1 MTNKIVRADGTTV
14 LQNVKSCIFS
24 EAVNAETN
32 LKFGCVS
39 ASRIDVICYGTQAN
53 AVQAGEA
60 LTYYQVVGGVET
72 LIGTFYAE
80 PVIPSRMTYSFTAYD
95 ALAKLDKDYS
105 ERLAELRTNFPM
117 TIKALVQDAAS
128 VAGVTVATNS
138 WADSDYLVNYFYA
151 DGITCRQILSW
162 AAEIA
167 GMFVQCN
174 TSGQAVFR
182 TYTAK
187 SGYKIAPGTGTES
200 GVTKVAYKQNGLTYA
215 NYFFDAVDGVN
226 IHPSEEDQIGVLY
239 PANATGNIVNLYG
252 NLLLTDADDADYLR
266 VATRLYNAYQ
276 GLDSY
281 RPFEAKLFPSE
292 NPFRAGDIVNV
303 TDAQGVSFS
312 GMIYSLRVDSAEA
325 VVSSSGNETFEEQTG
340 QSTKSKITNLGAN
353 LVRLKNL
360 FVENL
365 EALVARIDNLFAQE
379 ITMTGIIHSD
389 DYEREE
395 GQPFANSGMALDFVK
410 DELVAPYFALDDSGN
425 LYCNSAYFGDMY
437 FCDALGKSL
446 TGDGIVPS
454 SMVDAQGNPST
465 NYTFFAI
472 ERNPAYYYTVRPNQ
486 LTRYVGVR
494 VGENGTLSYNI
505 GSPPRYIRF
514 LPMCDESIVEGKTK
528 PHVKVYKTV
537 TFPQQLPEE
546 LYAEFDIA
554 KYGTYADAVITP
566 KPNYFFFPKGL
577 NSVVET
583 YRVEVTL
590 PNATAMRIDK
600 ANRYYSAFYSYD
612 NNAVLGGDGTYVGT
626 DGISAQKIMK
636 GNYELPYYAN
646 DNLLDN
652 WYFVYGRE
660 INNNYTNVGTFP
672 VNQRGLS
679 SSSASGYMIDRWRHP
694 GSTMLVSVNKDYL
707 TLTTTTSS
715 GYGYNQYL
723 EQPYSWWVGKTITAS
738 VVLAVASGLSPSG
751 YKLVRVGGTLTVPSG
766 DTGSNVYHYFTSAY
780 DNNIRPRIIV
790 DNGDTVSFS
799 ILING
804 SSTVNIVAAK
814 LEIGDTQTLSHEEF
828 FSIGGYYSEVLNEI
842 PNYDEQLLRCRIS
855 TADSTDPYANNSIDY
870 GDMVAIVQTTD
881 TATRDI
887 SSEQFVI
894 WKGSLY
900 RASSA
905 IASGATLSSSNLTAV
920 SDGVANNFLPKTGGT
935 LTGAIQVA
943 VGSSQGTNGLST
955 KSLGI
960 QDGVQPD
967 ALTWGTS
974 IRFYD
979 DSSTSRVIG
988 MVHPV
993 FYSQSGS
1000 PEGRQGVALRSRRY
1014 LNGNSD
1020 SYLEIGRDASGD
1032 HYVRVSDAVAWR
1044 NELGFG
1050 TDGAFPLTLA
1060 QGGTGGATAAAARAN
1075 LGLGTIVE
1083 TFTVPKNGTKAF
1095 TLTNTEIGSIT
1106 VGGSVPSGG
1115 REFLVYYCSASGNVT
1130 YDKAFNASNINITK
1144 SSYSL
1149 TIENTTA
1156 NDMMGFRQYYT

>member
-80 PVIPSRMTYSFTAYD
+80 PIIPSRMTYSFTAYD

-105 ERLAELRTNFPM
+105 ERLAELRTSFPM

-138 WADSDYLVNYFYA
+138 WADSDYQVKYFYA

-182 TYTAK
+182 TYTAR

-215 NYFFDAVDGVN
+215 NYAFDAVDGVN
-226 IHPSEEDQIGVLY
+226 VHPSEEDQIGVLY
-239 PANATGNIVNLYG
+239 PANATGNIVNIYS

-276 GLDSY
+276 GLDNY

-292 NPFRAGDIVNV
+292 NPFRAGDIVSV

-325 VVSSSGNETFEEQTG
+325 VVSSSGNETFEEQTE
-340 QSTKSKITNLGAN
+340 QSTKSKITNLGAG

-379 ITMTGIIHSD
+379 ITMTGMIHSD
-389 DYEREE
+389 DYSRIQ
-395 GQPFANSGMALDFVK
+395 GQPYANSGMAMDFES
-410 DELVAPYFALDDSGN
+410 DEFVAPYFAMDDAGH
-425 LYCNSAYFGDMY
+425 LYSNAAYFGDLY
-437 FCDALGKSL
+437 FCDALGNALS
-446 TGDGIVPS
+446 GDGLLPS
-454 SMVDAQGNPST
+454 SVTDEQGNPIT
-465 NYTFFAI
+465 NWTMVAIVRNPIYNYT
-472 ERNPAYYYTVRPNQ
+472 TRPGQ
-486 LTRYVGVR
+486 LTDYRGVQI
-494 VGENGTLSYNI
+494 GENGIFHYNF
-505 GSPPRYIRF
+505 SVVPRYIRF
-514 LPMCDESIVEGKTK
+514 MPMCDESSVEGKTP
-528 PHVKVYKTV
+528 PHVKIFETITY
-537 TFPQQLPEE
+537 PQAQPET
-546 LYAEFDIA
+546 LYAEFDLQ
-554 KYGTYADAVITP
+554 KFGTYTTGQITSEKPYYFYMPKQDA
-566 KPNYFFFPKGL
+566 
-577 NSVVET
+577 SVRRT
-583 YRVEVTL
+583 YRMEVTL
-590 PNATAMRIDK
+590 PGVTAMRVDV
-600 ANRYYSAFYSYD
+600 ASGYYSALYSYN
-612 NNAVLGGDGTYVGT
+612 NNATLGGDGTYVGT
-626 DGISAQKIMK
+626 DGISAQKIMR

-646 DNLLDN
+646 ENLLDN

-672 VNQRGLS
+672 VNQRGLQS
-679 SSSASGYMIDRWRHP
+679 HSATGYTIDRWRKN
-694 GSTMLVSVNKDYL
+694 GTGLLVSIGKEYL
-707 TLTTTTSS
+707 TLTTTTSTT
-715 GYGYNQYL
+715 YGFNQYL

-766 DTGSNVYHYFTSAY
+766 DTGSNVYHNFISDDY

-790 DNGDTVSFS
+790 DNGSTVQFS
-799 ILING
+799 ILVKG

-814 LEIGDTQTLSHEEF
+814 LEIGDSQSLSHAEL
-828 FSIGGYYSEVLNEI
+828 YPNTVVKTEVLNEI

-881 TATRDI
+881 TATQAI
-887 SSEQFVI
+887 SSGQFVL

-900 RASSA
+900 KASSA

-920 SDGVANNFLPKTGGT
+920 SGGVANELNSIKVAKSGDIMTGDLKMKGAYQDTVAPTSETSIPRLRFIDKNETVVGSVGMNFTTGGAQR
-935 LTGAIQVA
+935 LLFNAFRNA
-943 VGSSQGTNGLST
+943 VQHWVTVGYNSNGDPAVSSNHPEAWLKMLGL
-955 KSLGI
+955 
-960 QDGVQPD
+960 
-967 ALTWGTS
+967 GTS
-974 IRFYD
+974 G
-979 DSSTSRVIG
+979 VL
-988 MVHPV
+988 PV
-993 FYSQSGS
+993 T
-1000 PEGRQGVALRSRRY
+1000 V
-1014 LNGNSD
+1014 D
-1020 SYLEIGRDASGD
+1020 
-1032 HYVRVSDAVAWR
+1032 
-1044 NELGFG
+1044 
-1050 TDGAFPLTLA
+1050 

-1083 TFTVPKNGTKAF
+1083 TFTVPGNGTKAL
-1095 TLTNTEIGSIT
+1095 TLVSGEFGSIS
-1106 VGGSVPSGG
+1106 VGGSGTTGG
-1115 REFLVYYCSASGNVT
+1115 KEFLLYYCTGQGNVT
-1130 YDKAFNASNINITK
+1130 YDRTFNAANINITK
-1144 SSYSL
+1144 SSYSI
-1149 TIENTTA
+1149 TIENTTQYA
-1156 NDMMGFRQYYT
+1156 MKGFRQYYT